1 MSSKIKGK
9 IKYIFVFVCV
19 LVLVALLSPS
29 YVNAG
34 SGAQV
39 EQFVSRFYQVCLER
53 QPDQDG
59 LNKWVDSLL
68 DGTKT
73 GADVAKGFIFSAEFT
88 EKNYNNE
95 TFVTILYRAF
105 FDREPDSGGFN
116 SWVSNLNNGT
126 SRQKVVDGF
135 THSQEFVDLCSKYGI
150 LPFAGAASTTT
161 ATTTTTTSGGAI
173 TGTGSGFA
181 SGNKVNFIIWG
192 DDSGMGRP
200 GGRVNGR
207 TDQNLF
213 VHLNLDTNQAY
224 IVTIPRDTWTAI
236 PGHSKQKINSAH
248 AIGGNDLALRTV
260 EQFTGIKI
268 DFYVITDFDGFEPL
282 INALGGVTTTV
293 EETIAD
299 SFSGCYLTPGT
310 WALNGSQALALTRAR
325 HGRTLHGGGAFAR
338 EYQAGM
344 LIADLLV
351 QKRGMVSSGNLGE
364 FLGFLSQFVWSNIS
378 IDQAARILPSL
389 LAIDRSNIIVTTF
402 PAWPQNFGKASAVG
416 YDEAT
421 KNAFFRNIA
430 AQ

>member
-1 MSSKIKGK
+1 LSSKVKGK
-9 IKYIFVFVCV
+9 IKYIFVFISI

-29 YVNAG
+29 YVSAG
-34 SGAQV
+34 TSAQV
-39 EQFVSRFYQVCLER
+39 EQFVSRFYEVCLDR

-68 DGTKT
+68 DGSKT
-73 GADVAKGFIFSAEFT
+73 GADVASGFIFSAEFT
-88 EKNYNNE
+88 GKNYNNE

-105 FDREPDSGGFN
+105 FNREPDSVGFN
-116 SWVSNLNNGT
+116 SWVTSLNHGT

-135 THSQEFVDLCSKYGI
+135 THSQEFADLCSTYGI
-150 LPFAGAASTTT
+150 LPFAGAVAS
-161 ATTTTTTSGGAI
+161 AAASGGAI

-236 PGHSKQKINSAH
+236 PGHGKQKINSAH
-248 AIGGNDLALRTV
+248 AIGGNDLALRTF

-268 DFYVITDFDGFEPL
+268 DFYVITDFDGFDPL

-293 EETIAD
+293 EENIAD
-299 SFSGCYLTPGT
+299 SFSGCFLTPGT
-310 WALNGSQALALTRAR
+310 WTLNGSQALALCRAR
-325 HGRTLHGGGAFAR
+325 HGRTLYGGGAFAR
-338 EYQAGM
+338 EHQAGM
-344 LIADLLV
+344 LIADLLI
-351 QKRGMVSSGNLGE
+351 QKRGKVNSGNLGE

-389 LAIDRSNIIVTTF
+389 LSINRSNIIVTTF

-416 YDEAT
+416 YNEAE

-430 AQ
+430 VQ

>member
-1 MSSKIKGK
+1 M
-9 IKYIFVFVCV
+9 
-19 LVLVALLSPS
+19 VLVALLSPS
-29 YVNAG
+29 YVNAAN
-34 SGAQV
+34 SEQV
-39 EQFVSRFYQVCLER
+39 GQFVSRFYQICLER
-53 QPDQDG
+53 QPDQAG
-59 LNKWVDSLL
+59 LNEWVDMLL

-73 GADVAKGFIFSAEFT
+73 GADAAQGFIFCAEFT

-105 FDREPDSGGFN
+105 FDREPDSAGFN
-116 SWVSNLNNGT
+116 AWVSNLNNGT
-126 SRQKVVDGF
+126 SRQVVVDGF
-135 THSQEFVDLCSKYGI
+135 THSQEFADLCSKYGI
-150 LPFAGAASTTT
+150 LPFSGAASTA
-161 ATTTTTTSGGAI
+161 ATTTTTTSSGGAI

-181 SGNKVNFIIWG
+181 SGNKVNFIVWG

-236 PGHSKQKINSAH
+236 PGHGSQKINSAH
-248 AIGGNDLALRTV
+248 AIGGNDLALRTF

-268 DFYVITDFDGFEPL
+268 DFFVITDFDGFEPL

-293 EETIAD
+293 EENIAD

-310 WALNGSQALALTRAR
+310 WELNGSQALALCRAR
-325 HGRTLHGGGAFAR
+325 HGRTLYGGGAFAR
-338 EYQAGM
+338 EHQAGM

-351 QKRGMVSSGNLGE
+351 QKRGMIDPGNIGE
-364 FLGFLSQFVWSNIS
+364 FLGFLSQFIWSNIS
-378 IDQAARILPSL
+378 IDQAVRILPSL
-389 LAIDRSNIIVTTF
+389 LSIDRSNIIVTTF

-416 YDEAT
+416 YNEAE

>member
-1 MSSKIKGK
+1 MSSKIRGK

-29 YVNAG
+29 YVSAG
-34 SGAQV
+34 NSAQV
-39 EQFVSRFYQVCLER
+39 EQFVSRFYQVCLDR

-105 FDREPDSGGFN
+105 FDREPDSAGFN
-116 SWVSNLNNGT
+116 SWVSNLNKGT
-126 SRQKVVDGF
+126 SRQAVVDGF
-135 THSQEFVDLCSKYGI
+135 THSQEFADLCSAYGI

-161 ATTTTTTSGGAI
+161 ATTTTTSGGAI

-207 TDQNLF
+207 TDTNLF

-248 AIGGNDLALRTV
+248 AIGGNDLALRTF

-293 EETIAD
+293 EENIAD

-310 WALNGSQALALTRAR
+310 WALNGSQALALSRAR
-325 HGRTLHGGGAFAR
+325 HGRTLYGGGAFAR
-338 EYQAGM
+338 EHQAGM

-364 FLGFLSQFVWSNIS
+364 FLGYLSQFVWSNIS

-389 LAIDRSNIIVTTF
+389 LSIDRSNIVVTTF
-402 PAWPQNFGKASAVG
+402 RAWPQSFGKASAVG
-416 YDEAT
+416 YNEAE

>member
-59 LNKWVDSLL
+59 LNKWVDTLL

-161 ATTTTTTSGGAI
+161 ATTATIASGGAI
-173 TGTGSGFA
+173 TGAGSGFA

-213 VHLNLDTNQAY
+213 VHLNLDINQAY

-248 AIGGNDLALRTV
+248 AIGGNDLALRTF

-293 EETIAD
+293 EENIAD

-310 WALNGSQALALTRAR
+310 WALNGPQALALTRAR
-325 HGRTLHGGGAFAR
+325 YGRKCYGGGAFAR
-338 EYQAGM
+338 EHQAGM

-351 QKRGMVSSGNLGE
+351 QKRGMVNSGNLGE

-402 PAWPQNFGKASAVG
+402 PAWPKNFGKASAVG